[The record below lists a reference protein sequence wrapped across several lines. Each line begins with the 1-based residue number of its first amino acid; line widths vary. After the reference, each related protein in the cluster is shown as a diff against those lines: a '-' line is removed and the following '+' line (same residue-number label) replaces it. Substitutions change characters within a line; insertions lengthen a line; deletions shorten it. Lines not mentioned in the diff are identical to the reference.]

1 MATTRSLAL
10 AFWACVLVAYGTGE
24 VLNDVDAIVETPMPK
39 AAISEFIQEKAGCNC
54 AAATSKAYSKFKGD
68 MKKITA
74 LKEKADARANKSET
88 EAQKQAGIARRCLA
102 AEQLLSGD
110 AKARRSKLRAQI
122 KKEVSIVEQQYAA
135 KAKQL
140 AKQCSDKIAMARKD
154 EAAKSG
160 TRVDAAVKKEQL
172 RMKKEIDQFAAQKA
186 AFKLKAERMKLRLKV
201 ELDNVQRK
209 VSSAKKK
216 QLQAEEAV
224 KKATRTIKRLEQ
236 KMKREAVLAK
246 QKLDAVKAQLAAK
259 AKECASARKATGIAR
274 NQAKKAGQQTS
285 HAQLAAKAAETAEHV
300 QVVKLKN
307 KLGRA
312 NAKGKAEGGTIRKDK
327 VKLAKEKALLHASV
341 QKDKRLAAKV
351 AKQKQKAT
359 LAKDKA
365 KDKQKRLADKAA
377 RLRAAKNKA
386 QKKAKAEQVALA
398 GAKAKAVAQQAKDAI
413 AEGQTKGQLTVVL
426 GKLKGDKATIGE
438 LRKELVN
445 VRKEKSGGE
454 GLELKAKLVEEEVKA
469 SQKEASR
476 ELTRTR
482 AQEKL
487 LDLKIKEIRKRKN
500 GYKARL
506 GSKEKLM
513 EKQA

>member
-1 MATTRSLAL
+1 MGSTGGTRTSVVAL
-10 AFWACVLVAYGTGE
+10 CACVLLVSFGSSE
-24 VLNDVDAIVETPMPK
+24 VLGDVDEVMEAPTPK
-39 AAISEFIQEKAGCNC
+39 LAGLTEFIQEKAGCNC
-54 AAATSKAYSKFKGD
+54 AEATSKAYEKFKGD
-68 MKKITA
+68 MQKITA
-74 LKEKADARANKSET
+74 LKEKADDRANKSET

-110 AKARRSKLRAQI
+110 AKARREKLRAHI

-140 AKQCSDKIAMARKD
+140 AEQCSDKIAMARKD

-160 TRVDAAVKKEQL
+160 SQVDAAVKKEQL

-186 AFKLKAERMKLRLKV
+186 AFKLKSKRMKLRLKV

-209 VSSAKKK
+209 VSSAK
-216 QLQAEEAV
+216 
-224 KKATRTIKRLEQ
+224 
-236 KMKREAVLAK
+236 MKREAALAK

-259 AKECASARKATGIAR
+259 VKECKSAAKATAIAR
-274 NQAKKAGQQTS
+274 GQAKKAGQQTS

-413 AEGQTKGQLTVVL
+413 DEGQTKGQLTVVL
-426 GKLKGDKATIGE
+426 G
-438 LRKELVN
+438 
-445 VRKEKSGGE
+445 
-454 GLELKAKLVEEEVKA
+454 
-469 SQKEASR
+469 
-476 ELTRTR
+476 
-482 AQEKL
+482 
-487 LDLKIKEIRKRKN
+487 
-500 GYKARL
+500 
-506 GSKEKLM
+506 
-513 EKQA
+513 

>member
-1 MATTRSLAL
+1 MMAMGKVGLVLCAAVMLAT
-10 AFWACVLVAYGTGE
+10 FGSGE
-24 VLNDVDAIVETPMPK
+24 VLSDVAEVVDFAPK
-39 AAISEFIQEKAGCNC
+39 SSVEFIQEGKGCNC
-54 AAATSKAYSKFKGD
+54 ASATSKAYSKFKGD
-68 MKKITA
+68 MKKITS
-74 LKEKADARANKSET
+74 LKEKADARASKSET

-160 TRVDAAVKKEQL
+160 TRVDAAVKKEQM
-172 RMKKEIDQFAAQKA
+172 RMKKEIDKFAAQKA

-209 VSSAKKK
+209 VSAAKKK
-216 QLQAEEAV
+216 QLRAEEAL

-259 AKECASARKATGIAR
+259 IKENKSAAKATAIAR
-274 NQAKKAGQQTS
+274 GQAKKAGQQTS

-327 VKLAKEKALLHASV
+327 VKLAKEKALLHAAMR
-341 QKDKRLAAKV
+341 KDKRLAAKN
-351 AKQKQKAT
+351 AKQKQKAQ

-365 KDKQKRLADKAA
+365 ADKQKRLGARVA

-386 QKKAKAEQVALA
+386 SKKAKAEQVALA

-438 LRKELVN
+438 LRKEMVAL
-445 VRKEKSGGE
+445 RKKKAGGK
-454 GLELKAKLVEEEVKA
+454 GVALKAKLVEQEVKA
-469 SQKEASR
+469 SQKEASK
-476 ELTRTR
+476 ELTRAR
-482 AQEKL
+482 A
-487 LDLKIKEIRKRKN
+487 
-500 GYKARL
+500 
-506 GSKEKLM
+506 KEKP
-513 EKQA
+513 